1 MMPNFLNNL
10 VNHFVNLR
18 LRNKIKWYFLGY
30 IILSF
35 FLILL
40 GLVADIVNSISQ
52 KAPIDVF
59 NWNSWVSVN
68 FIVTFAFF
76 FLSSIPNVFTLWV
89 FHLQRISSIKTPRW
103 YSKLKNYPI
112 YFALITLYGLIYFLN
127 HIERDSKVG
136 DFLKNF
142 FSSYIQ
148 HFNYTDRMNIFVS
161 TLTLN
166 LLLLP
171 VLGVVNLIHLKF
183 GQIVFSKK

>member
-1 MMPNFLNNL
+1 MYPQIINNL

-40 GLVADIVNSISQ
+40 GLVADITNSISQ

-59 NWNSWVSVN
+59 NWDSWVSLNV
-68 FIVTFAFF
+68 IVTFTFF
-76 FLSSIPNVFTLWV
+76 FLTTLPNVFTLWV
-89 FHLQRISSIKTPRW
+89 FHLQRTSSIKPPKW
-103 YSKLKNYPI
+103 YIKLKNYSI
-112 YFALITLYGLIYFLN
+112 CFALITLYGSIYFLN

-148 HFNYTDRMNIFVS
+148 HFNYIDRMNIFVS

-183 GQIVFSKK
+183 GQLVFSKK